1 MEKGDTM
8 SRAQMIRSLELAG
21 VIVLFSI
28 LFLFQAGGHHPAAA
42 AERESGSGY
51 TAWISGKDI
60 SVNKSGINTIEK
72 SYYSRDLNK
81 KAMKIYKALYK
92 KSGKSE
98 KKVKVK
104 LAKKITVKLSKSAF
118 KKGKLNDQKKVAAL
132 DLICDKATT
141 ALTCSNIDCYW
152 INHYTW
158 RFHYTYKKVSKK
170 KVSVRIDSIIFK
182 PVQVYKGAREDHKTV
197 KAIAQKAAANIMR
210 TRPNKTHF
218 TTARLIYE
226 YLIKLV
232 SYGHNNNSGVEYS
245 PAGALLP
252 KYNHICVCDGYARAF
267 KMICDYCNVPCLYVS
282 SVRAKH
288 AWNMVQLESGK
299 WYGVDATW
307 GDAGKTA
314 SLRWFMYG
322 QNEVNN
328 KEHPGDSDYMF
339 GDESYDFAIP
349 ALEPIGIGYSGK

>member
-152 INHYTW
+152 INHFTW

-210 TRPNKTHF
+210 TRPNKTRF
-218 TTARLIYE
+218 TTARMIYE

-232 SYGHNNNSGVEYS
+232 SYGHNDNSGVEYS
-245 PAGALLP
+245 AASALMP
-252 KYNHICVCDGYARAF
+252 KYKHISVCDGYARAF
-267 KMICDYCNVPCLYVS
+267 KMICDYCNVPCLYVCS
-282 SVRAKH
+282 IREEH
-288 AWNMVQLESGK
+288 AWNMVQLESGQ

-307 GDAGKTA
+307 GDNGETA
-314 SLRWFMYG
+314 SYRWFMYG

-328 KEHPGDSDYMF
+328 EEHPGTSDYKF
-339 GDESYDFAIP
+339 ADESYVFAIP
-349 ALEPIGIGYSGK
+349 ALEPLGIGYSGM